1 MELGRQIE
9 IIASLN
15 VVVNRKKVEW
25 WLPGL
30 RGEGSGELLS
40 EHGVSLWEDEK
51 SYGEMDGSDGY
62 ATL

>member
-15 VVVNRKKVEW
+15 FVVNRKKVEW
-25 WLPGL
+25 WLPGM
-30 RGEGSGELLS
+30 RGGGSGELLS

-51 SYGEMDGSDGY
+51 SYGDGW
-62 ATL
+62 